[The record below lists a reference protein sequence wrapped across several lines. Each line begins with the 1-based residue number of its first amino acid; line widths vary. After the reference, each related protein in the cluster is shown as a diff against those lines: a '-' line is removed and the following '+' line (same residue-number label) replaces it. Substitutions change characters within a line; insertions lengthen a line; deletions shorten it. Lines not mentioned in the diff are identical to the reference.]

1 MKMNVSTA
9 AGAPRM
15 NRSLGGI
22 LIDSGLLTPEDAERV
37 LLLQKEHN
45 MRFGDAAVRL
55 GLLSESD
62 IQYALSRQFA
72 YAYLR
77 KTPGEKKAVSDE
89 LVAAY
94 QPFSPRVEQLRAIR
108 SQLMLR
114 WFDKADQRQVLTI
127 VGTDRGEGRSYFAAN
142 LAVVFSQLGERTLLV
157 DADMRNPRQHELFY
171 LENKV
176 GLSTV
181 LSGRSREEAIVRI
194 PDLAGLCVLPA
205 GPVPPNPLELLNRL
219 NFDEFMIQAK
229 ATFDV
234 VIVDTPALC
243 SGEDAAMIAV
253 RTGAALAVA
262 RSTQTKVAAFTDLV
276 QGLMNAGVSVV
287 GSVLNDVKA
296 GKVKA
301 AVREKETEQ

>member
-1 MKMNVSTA
+1 MKMTVSMLS
-9 AGAPRM
+9 GAPRVS
-15 NRSLGGI
+15 RSLGGI
-22 LIDSGLLTPEDAERV
+22 LVDSGLLKPEDAERV
-37 LLLQKEHN
+37 LLVQKEHN
-45 MRFGDAAVRL
+45 LRFGDAAVRL
-55 GLLSESD
+55 GLLTEAD

-77 KTPGEKKAVSDE
+77 KSPGDKKPVSEE

-94 QPFSPRVEQLRAIR
+94 EPFSARVEELRAVR

-114 WFDKADQRQVLTI
+114 WFDKVDQRQVLTI
-127 VGTDRGEGRSYFAAN
+127 IGAERGEGRSHLAAN

-157 DADMRNPRQHELFY
+157 DADLRHPRQHQLFY
-171 LENKV
+171 LENKI
-176 GLSTV
+176 GFSTV

-219 NFDEFMIQAK
+219 NFDEFLIQAK
-229 ATFDV
+229 ATFDI
-234 VIVDTPALC
+234 VIIDTPAL
-243 SGEDAAMIAV
+243 SVGEDAAMVAV

-262 RSTQTKVAAFTDLV
+262 RNSQTKVSGFTDMV

-287 GSVLNDVKA
+287 GSVLNEVPA
-296 GKVKA
+296 GKPKK
-301 AVREKETEQ
+301 EKDQ

>member
-1 MKMNVSTA
+1 MKMTVSTL
-9 AGAPRM
+9 AGAPRVS
-15 NRSLGGI
+15 RSLGGI
-22 LIDSGLLTPEDAERV
+22 LIDSGLLKAEDAERI
-37 LLLQKEHN
+37 LLVQKEHN
-45 MRFGDAAVRL
+45 LRFGDAAVRL
-55 GLLSESD
+55 GLLTEAD

-77 KTPGEKKAVSDE
+77 KTPGDKKPVSDE

-94 QPFSPRVEQLRAIR
+94 EPFSPRVEQLRAIR

-127 VGTDRGEGRSYFAAN
+127 VGAERGEGRSHLAGN

-157 DADMRNPRQHELFY
+157 DADLRHPRQHELFY
-171 LENKV
+171 LENRI
-176 GLSTV
+176 GFSTV

-219 NFDEFMIQAK
+219 NFDEFMIQVK
-229 ATFDV
+229 STFDV
-234 VIVDTPALC
+234 VIIDTPAL
-243 SGEDAAMIAV
+243 SVGEDAAMIAV

-262 RSTQTKVAAFTDLV
+262 RSSQTKVSNFSDMV

-287 GSVLNDVKA
+287 GSVLNDVP
-296 GKVKA
+296 VKKNA
-301 AVREKETEQ
+301 KKEKDA

>member
-1 MKMNVSTA
+1 MKMTVSMMS
-9 AGAPRM
+9 GAPRVS
-15 NRSLGGI
+15 RSLGGI
-22 LIDSGLLTPEDAERV
+22 LVDSGLLKPEDAERV
-37 LLLQKEHN
+37 LLVQKEHN
-45 MRFGDAAVRL
+45 LRFGDAAIRL
-55 GLLSESD
+55 GLLTEAD

-77 KTPGEKKAVSDE
+77 KTPGDKKPVSDE

-94 QPFSPRVEQLRAIR
+94 EPFSPRVEQLRAIR

-114 WFDKADQRQVLTI
+114 WFDKADQRQVLTV
-127 VGTDRGEGRSYFAAN
+127 VGSDRGEGRSYLAAN

-157 DADMRNPRQHELFY
+157 DADMRHPRQQELFY
-171 LENKV
+171 LENKI

-194 PDLAGLCVLPA
+194 PDLAGMCVLPA

-219 NFDEFMIQAK
+219 NFDEFLMQVK
-229 ATFDV
+229 STFDV
-234 VIVDTPALC
+234 IIIDTPAL
-243 SGEDAAMIAV
+243 SVGEDAAMIAV

-262 RSTQTKVAAFTDLV
+262 HSAQSRVSEFTDLV

-287 GSVLNDVKA
+287 GSVLNEVPAPKTR
-296 GKVKA
+296 K
-301 AVREKETEQ
+301 EKRA

>member
-1 MKMNVSTA
+1 MKMTTSLPS
-9 AGAPRM
+9 GAPRVS
-15 NRSLGGI
+15 RSLGGI
-22 LIDSGLLTPEDAERV
+22 LIDSGLLKPEDAERV
-37 LLLQKEHN
+37 LLVQKEHQL
-45 MRFGDAAVRL
+45 RFGDAAVRL
-55 GLLSESD
+55 GLLTEAD

-77 KTPGEKKAVSDE
+77 KTSDDKKPVSEE

-94 QPFSPRVEQLRAIR
+94 EPFSPRVEQLRAIR

-127 VGTDRGEGRSYFAAN
+127 VGTDRGEGRSYLAAN

-157 DADMRNPRQHELFY
+157 DADLRNPRQHEMFY

-181 LSGRSREEAIVRI
+181 LAGRSREEAIVRI

-219 NFDEFMIQAK
+219 NFDEFMIQVK

-234 VIVDTPALC
+234 VIIDTPAMAV
-243 SGEDAAMIAV
+243 GEDAAMIAV

-262 RSTQTKVAAFTDLV
+262 RSAQTRVAAFADLV

-287 GSVLNDVKA
+287 GSVLNEVPAVK
-296 GKVKA
+296 
-301 AVREKETEQ
+301 VRT

>member
-1 MKMNVSTA
+1 MKMTTSML
-9 AGAPRM
+9 AGAPRVS
-15 NRSLGGI
+15 RSLGGI
-22 LIDSGLLTPEDAERV
+22 LIDSGLLKPEDAERV

-45 MRFGDAAVRL
+45 LRFGDAAIRL
-55 GLLSESD
+55 GLLSEAD

-77 KTPGEKKAVSDE
+77 KTSDEKKPVSEE

-94 QPFSPRVEQLRAIR
+94 EPFSPRVEQLRAIR

-114 WFDKADQRQVLTI
+114 WFDKADQRQLLTV
-127 VGTDRGEGRSYFAAN
+127 VGTERGEGRSYLAAN

-157 DADMRNPRQHELFY
+157 DADLRNPRQHELFF

-176 GLSTV
+176 GFSTV

-219 NFDEFMIQAK
+219 NFDEFMIQVK

-234 VIVDTPALC
+234 VIIDTPAM
-243 SGEDAAMIAV
+243 SVGEDAAMIAV

-262 RSTQTKVAAFTDLV
+262 RSAQTKVAGFADLA

-287 GSVLNDVKA
+287 GSVLNEVPAVKA
-296 GKVKA
+296 KK
-301 AVREKETEQ
+301 T

>member
-1 MKMNVSTA
+1 MKMTVSMPSGT
-9 AGAPRM
+9 PRVT
-15 NRSLGGI
+15 RSLGGI
-22 LIDSGLLTPEDAERV
+22 LIDSGLLKPEDAERV
-37 LLLQKEHN
+37 LVVQREHN
-45 MRFGDAAVRL
+45 LRFGDAAVRL
-55 GLLSESD
+55 GLLSED
-62 IQYALSRQFA
+62 DVQYALSRQFS

-77 KTPGEKKAVSDE
+77 NMPGDKKPVSEE

-114 WFDKADQRQVLTI
+114 WFDKADQRQVLTV
-127 VGTDRGEGRSYFAAN
+127 VGTERGEGRSHLAAN

-157 DADMRNPRQHELFY
+157 DADLRHPRQHELFY

-176 GLSTV
+176 GFSTV

-229 ATFDV
+229 AAFDV
-234 VIVDTPALC
+234 VIIDTPAL
-243 SGEDAAMIAV
+243 SVGEDGAMVAV

-262 RSTQTKVAAFTDLV
+262 RSARTRVAAFSDLV
-276 QGLMNAGVSVV
+276 QGLTNAGVCVV
-287 GSVLNDVKA
+287 GSVLNEVPVK
-296 GKVKA
+296 KIKKA
-301 AVREKETEQ
+301 RYG

>member
-1 MKMNVSTA
+1 MKMTTSMLS
-9 AGAPRM
+9 GAPRV

-22 LIDSGLLTPEDAERV
+22 LIDSGLLKPDDAERV
-37 LLLQKEHN
+37 LLLQKEHGL
-45 MRFGDAAVRL
+45 RFGDAAVRL
-55 GLLSESD
+55 GLLSEAD

-77 KTPGEKKAVSDE
+77 KTSDEKMPVSDE

-94 QPFSPRVEQLRAIR
+94 EPFSPRVEQLRAIR

-114 WFDKADQRQVLTI
+114 WFDKSEQRQVLTI
-127 VGTDRGEGRSYFAAN
+127 VGTERGEGRSYLAAN

-157 DADMRNPRQHELFY
+157 DADLRNPRQHDLFF

-176 GLSTV
+176 GFSTV
-181 LSGRSREEAIVRI
+181 LSGRSREEAIVRV

-205 GPVPPNPLELLNRL
+205 GPIPPNPLELLNRL
-219 NFDEFMIQAK
+219 NFDEFMIQVK
-229 ATFDV
+229 ASFDV
-234 VIVDTPALC
+234 VIIDTPAM
-243 SGEDAAMIAV
+243 SVGEDAAMIAV

-262 RSTQTKVAAFTDLV
+262 RKAQTKVAAFADLV

-287 GSVLNDVKA
+287 GSVLNEVPSV
-296 GKVKA
+296 KVKVKVA
-301 AVREKETEQ
+301 K

>member
-1 MKMNVSTA
+1 MKMTVSMLS
-9 AGAPRM
+9 GAPRVS
-15 NRSLGGI
+15 RSLGGI
-22 LIDSGLLTPEDAERV
+22 LVDSGLLKPEDAERV
-37 LLLQKEHN
+37 LLVQKEQN
-45 MRFGDAAVRL
+45 LRFGDAAIRL
-55 GLLSESD
+55 GLLNESD

-77 KTPGEKKAVSDE
+77 RTPGDKKPVSDE

-94 QPFSPRVEQLRAIR
+94 EPFSPRVEQLRAIR

-127 VGTDRGEGRSYFAAN
+127 VGTERGEGRSHLAAN
-142 LAVVFSQLGERTLLV
+142 LAIVFSQLGERTLLV

-171 LENKV
+171 LENKI

-219 NFDEFMIQAK
+219 NFDDFMIQVK
-229 ATFDV
+229 STFDV
-234 VIVDTPALC
+234 VIIDTPAL
-243 SGEDAAMIAV
+243 SVAEDAAMIAV

-262 RSTQTKVAAFTDLV
+262 HSAQTKVSQFSDMV
-276 QGLMNAGVSVV
+276 QGLMNMGVSVV
-287 GSVLNDVKA
+287 GSVLNDVPSRK
-296 GKVKA
+296 GKK
-301 AVREKETEQ
+301 K

>member
-1 MKMNVSTA
+1 MKMTVSMLS
-9 AGAPRM
+9 GAPRVS
-15 NRSLGGI
+15 RSLGGI
-22 LIDSGLLTPEDAERV
+22 LIDSGLLKPEDAERV
-37 LLLQKEHN
+37 LLVQKEHN
-45 MRFGDAAVRL
+45 LRFGDAAVRL
-55 GLLSESD
+55 GLLTEAD

-77 KTPGEKKAVSDE
+77 KSPGDKKPVSEE

-94 QPFSPRVEQLRAIR
+94 EPFSSRVEELRAVR

-127 VGTDRGEGRSYFAAN
+127 IGAERGEGRSHLAAN

-157 DADMRNPRQHELFY
+157 DADLRHPRQHELFY
-171 LENKV
+171 LENKI
-176 GLSTV
+176 GFSTV

-219 NFDEFMIQAK
+219 NFDEFLIQAK
-229 ATFDV
+229 ATFDI
-234 VIVDTPALC
+234 VIIDTPAL
-243 SGEDAAMIAV
+243 SVGEDAAMVAV

-262 RSTQTKVAAFTDLV
+262 RNSQTKVSGFTDMV
-276 QGLMNAGVSVV
+276 HGLMNAGVSVV
-287 GSVLNDVKA
+287 GSVLNEVPA
-296 GKVKA
+296 GKAKK
-301 AVREKETEQ
+301 EKGQ

>member
-1 MKMNVSTA
+1 MKMTVSMLS
-9 AGAPRM
+9 GAPRVS
-15 NRSLGGI
+15 RSLGGI
-22 LIDSGLLTPEDAERV
+22 LIDSGLLKPEDAERV
-37 LLLQKEHN
+37 LLVQKEHN
-45 MRFGDAAVRL
+45 LRFGDAAVRL
-55 GLLSESD
+55 GLLTEAD

-77 KTPGEKKAVSDE
+77 KSPGEKKPVSDE

-94 QPFSPRVEQLRAIR
+94 EPFSSRVEELRAVR

-127 VGTDRGEGRSYFAAN
+127 VGAERGEGRSHLAAN

-157 DADMRNPRQHELFY
+157 DADLRHPRQHELFY
-171 LENKV
+171 LENKI
-176 GLSTV
+176 GFSTV

-219 NFDEFMIQAK
+219 NFDEFLIQAK
-229 ATFDV
+229 ATFDI
-234 VIVDTPALC
+234 VIIDTPAL
-243 SGEDAAMIAV
+243 SVGEDAAMVAV

-262 RSTQTKVAAFTDLV
+262 RNSQTKVSGFADMVL
-276 QGLMNAGVSVV
+276 GLMNAGVSVV
-287 GSVLNDVKA
+287 GSVLNEVPASKA
-296 GKVKA
+296 KK
-301 AVREKETEQ
+301 EKDQ

>member
-1 MKMNVSTA
+1 MKMTVSMLS
-9 AGAPRM
+9 GAPRVS
-15 NRSLGGI
+15 RSLGGI
-22 LIDSGLLTPEDAERV
+22 LIDSGLLKPEDAERV
-37 LLLQKEHN
+37 LLVQKEHN
-45 MRFGDAAVRL
+45 LRFGDAAIRL
-55 GLLSESD
+55 GLLTEAD

-77 KTPGEKKAVSDE
+77 KTPGDKKPVSDE

-94 QPFSPRVEQLRAIR
+94 EPFSSRVEQLRAIR

-127 VGTDRGEGRSYFAAN
+127 VGTERGEGRSNLAAN

-157 DADMRNPRQHELFY
+157 DADLRNPRQHELFF
-171 LENKV
+171 LENKI
-176 GLSTV
+176 GFSTV

-219 NFDEFMIQAK
+219 NFDEFMMQVK
-229 ATFDV
+229 STFDI
-234 VIVDTPALC
+234 VIIDTPAM
-243 SGEDAAMIAV
+243 SVAEDAAMIAV
-253 RTGAALAVA
+253 RTGAALVVA
-262 RSTQTKVAAFTDLV
+262 RSSQTRVGAFSDLV

-287 GSVLNDVKA
+287 GSVLNEVPAVKR
-296 GKVKA
+296 KKA
-301 AVREKETEQ
+301 KPT